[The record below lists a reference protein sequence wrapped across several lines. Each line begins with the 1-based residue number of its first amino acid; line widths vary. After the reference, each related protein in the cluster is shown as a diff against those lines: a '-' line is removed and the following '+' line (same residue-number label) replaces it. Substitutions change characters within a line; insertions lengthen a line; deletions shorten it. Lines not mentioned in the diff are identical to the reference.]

1 MTSLLGSLFVCNSK
15 ENDKETIA
23 PHVKLEDDIRDM
35 KEEMR
40 ELRTEIKSIYQLID
54 IRCEICNN
62 KQLAVQSAIDLKF
75 ELLNSKIDNL
85 VLLINQL
92 RG

>member
-1 MTSLLGSLFVCNSK
+1 MTLLNSIFVCNSK

-23 PHVKLEDDIRDM
+23 NQNKLEDDMRDM

-40 ELRTEIKSIYQLID
+40 EIRTEIKSIYQLID

-62 KQLAVQSAIDLKF
+62 KQLAVQAAIDLKF

>member
-1 MTSLLGSLFVCNSK
+1 MTLLNSIFVCNSK

-23 PHVKLEDDIRDM
+23 TRSKLEDDIRDL

-40 ELRTEIKSIYQLID
+40 EVKTEIKSIYQLID
-54 IRCEICNN
+54 MRCEICNN

-75 ELLNSKIDNL
+75 EVLNSKIDNL

>member
-1 MTSLLGSLFVCNSK
+1 MTLLNSIFVCNSN

-23 PHVKLEDDIRDM
+23 NQTKLEDDIRDL

-40 ELRTEIKSIYQLID
+40 EVKTEIKSIYQLID
-54 IRCEICNN
+54 MRCEICNN

-75 ELLNSKIDNL
+75 EVLNSKIDNL

>member
-1 MTSLLGSLFVCNSK
+1 MTLLNSIFVCNSK

-23 PHVKLEDDIRDM
+23 NQAKLEDDIRDL

-40 ELRTEIKSIYQLID
+40 EVKTEIKSIYQLID
-54 IRCEICNN
+54 MRCEICNN
-62 KQLAVQSAIDLKF
+62 KQLAVQSAIELKF
-75 ELLNSKIDNL
+75 EVLNSKIDNL

>member
-1 MTSLLGSLFVCNSK
+1 MTLLNSIFVCNS
-15 ENDKETIA
+15 I
-23 PHVKLEDDIRDM
+23 
-35 KEEMR
+35 R
-40 ELRTEIKSIYQLID
+40 ELRSEIKSIYQLID

-62 KQLAVQSAIDLKF
+62 KQQAVQLAIDLKF
-75 ELLNSKIDNL
+75 ELLTSKIDNL

>member
-1 MTSLLGSLFVCNSK
+1 MTLLNSIFVCNSK

-23 PHVKLEDDIRDM
+23 TQSKLEDDIRDL

-40 ELRTEIKSIYQLID
+40 EVKTEIKSIYQLID
-54 IRCEICNN
+54 MRCEICNN

-75 ELLNSKIDNL
+75 EVLNSKIDNL

>member
-1 MTSLLGSLFVCNSK
+1 MTLLNSIFVCNSK
-15 ENDKETIA
+15 ENDKENIA
-23 PHVKLEDDIRDM
+23 NQNKLEDDIR
-35 KEEMR
+35 
-40 ELRTEIKSIYQLID
+40 ELRSEIKSIYQLID

-62 KQLAVQSAIDLKF
+62 KQQAVQLAIDLKF
-75 ELLNSKIDNL
+75 ELLTSKIDNL